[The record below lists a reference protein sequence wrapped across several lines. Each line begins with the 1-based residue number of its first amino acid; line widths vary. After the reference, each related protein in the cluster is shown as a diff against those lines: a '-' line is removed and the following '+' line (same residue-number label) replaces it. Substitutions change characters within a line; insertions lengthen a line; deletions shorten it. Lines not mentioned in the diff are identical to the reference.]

1 MNTKS
6 LKKKW
11 LIFSISGLVLTGF
24 GLSLFG
30 EASYLKNTDAPT
42 WVWVLLGAAALVV
55 FNSGL
60 SLFGQGVIFRV
71 KMDSDF

>member
-1 MNTKS
+1 MDKRT

-30 EASYLKNTDAPT
+30 EASYLKNTDAPVVH
-42 WVWVLLGAAALVV
+42 WVSLGTLALVV

-60 SLFGQGVIFRV
+60 SLFGKGVV
-71 KMDSDF
+71 YKTKMDS